1 MPLEYVTFGTAKQEL
16 DGRTP
21 SVMPWVEKA
30 QMYKDILLEGPMAA
44 TIKAYQSRLKAC
56 INVGGKHVRMSRKKE
71 GNS

>member
-1 MPLEYVTFGTAKQEL
+1 MPLDYGIFGTAKQEL
-16 DGRTP
+16 DRRAL
-21 SVMPWVEKA
+21 SNMPWVEKA
-30 QMYKDILLEGPMAA
+30 QLYKDILLEGPMAA